1 MVITGSRTGLGRLLA
16 AHYAS
21 NGYRVIGCSRGPFE
35 GELANYEHVRADVA
49 DEAAVKALFARVH
62 EYGRLDVLLN
72 NAGVASAN
80 HALLTPVATVRELLE
95 TTVVGTFLC
104 CREAAKLMRR
114 RGGRIVNVSTVHVPL
129 ATIGTSVYGAAKSA
143 VEQFTRVF
151 AKEVASFG
159 VAVNCLGL
167 PLVRGTG
174 MVEQLEDSVGVAA
187 SRLGVPEVDVADVI
201 AALDPLIRPGGGR
214 PLLTG
219 ETIYL
224 GGV

>member
-1 MVITGSRTGLGRLLA
+1 MLA
-16 AHYAS
+16 THYAS

-49 DEAAVKALFARVH
+49 DEAAVKALFARVY

-114 RGGRIVNVSTVHVPL
+114 RGGRIVNISTVHVPL
-129 ATIGTSVYGAAKSA
+129 ATVGTSVYGAAKSA

-151 AKEVASFG
+151 AKEVAPFG
-159 VAVNCLGL
+159 VGVNCLGL
-167 PLVRGTG
+167 PFVRGTG
-174 MVEQLEDSVGVAA
+174 MVEQLPAESAGDAA
-187 SRLGVPEVDVADVI
+187 SRLAVPEVDVADVV
-201 AALDPLIRPGGGR
+201 AALDPLIRPSEGR
-214 PLLTG
+214 PTLTG
-219 ETIYL
+219 ETVYL